1 MTKTTSEQNK
11 AIVLEAIET
20 LFNKRDYAAAERF
33 WSPAYIQHSAPLA
46 PRREGIFE
54 FVKAAPTLHYENAL
68 IVADGDYVM
77 LHSRISGIGQ
87 PVNWVV
93 VDILRIENGLIA
105 EHWDVI
111 QDEAT
116 RESSKSGLP
125 MFGANFPPDDRSQS
139 LGLEVHTTTIAVE
152 HVTVPSQKSFES
164 VKTELESLVPRI
176 DDGVFALL
184 RDGEAERAH
193 RELEQAPGLS
203 IFGFRDHGG
212 LLKIYGLQRKAIQY
226 DIGNPLTASRMTQHQ
241 LSAALYAPIRVLLRD
256 SVEGGVAFE
265 YDRPVSVFGQFNNA
279 DVNAVAQEL
288 DRHLQAAL
296 QKAAA

>member
-1 MTKTTSEQNK
+1 M
-11 AIVLEAIET
+11 
-20 LFNKRDYAAAERF
+20 
-33 WSPAYIQHSAPLA
+33 
-46 PRREGIFE
+46 
-54 FVKAAPTLHYENAL
+54 
-68 IVADGDYVM
+68 
-77 LHSRISGIGQ
+77 
-87 PVNWVV
+87 
-93 VDILRIENGLIA
+93 
-105 EHWDVI
+105 
-111 QDEAT
+111 
-116 RESSKSGLP
+116 
-125 MFGANFPPDDRSQS
+125 
-139 LGLEVHTTTIAVE
+139 TTTAVE

-184 RDGEAERAH
+184 RDGEAERAR

-241 LSAALYAPIRVLLRD
+241 LSAVLYAPIRVL
-256 SVEGGVAFE
+256 
-265 YDRPVSVFGQFNNA
+265 GQFNNA